1 MHSYVNHKNLKK
13 ALLTNY
19 LSKMKKGLLS
29 LLAVALTVVSCQ
41 NYDDQ
46 FDELSDQIT
55 ALSGTVQ
62 GLSSVA
68 DQITA
73 LTSTVNGLATAAS
86 VSGLQGDITTIKAA
100 VDALTADLADV
111 ATAADLATISST
123 LGDVK
128 ADVKELLAANAVINQ
143 NIVINNV
150 ATLEYVESLI
160 STDADDPNVIVN
172 GTITVAYDDTPFT
185 SATHLARITAVTDKF
200 ATSLKTVTISNTYSP
215 TGDVLSFA
223 NLAFV
228 DNDLSIDGATNL
240 ADGDASNDKL
250 RTVTGDL
257 AITNI
262 KGDIDLSLL
271 TSAGDIVI
279 PGGAGVTAL
288 KMGSVTAESLST
300 AGEAKG
306 HLNLVSATIVDGGK
320 SSVSSLVANVATDV
334 DFTAAATVTVN
345 APKAATIDITGAS
358 LTGDLSITASSAT
371 VVKLPAVTSVGG
383 TITTGNLAELHLPKL
398 SSTATMSTGAKV
410 MDLSALASQKAGSGP
425 ITNARILNFNAP
437 KLDTSGVVSIVAA
450 TDITIKDHSAG
461 SSIYALAAKNLTVS
475 ALAKGNSVTFNT
487 AATIFPALVN
497 LNVTGVAATAG
508 PFITTQTN
516 AVSVTSGVLTT
527 LSTAGTINAVNLH
540 GAAKLTSLTTAGF
553 IRNFSLIGAALIE
566 TADLGHDHIEGSDAA
581 TFRISDAAKLT
592 TIAPSALDEVGTV
605 MVTALPKLTSLN
617 LGSMVTLPILGSYTI
632 TISET
637 GLTGSFGIASEATT
651 TTQAYSEK
659 IYSDDLMTLK
669 PLMTLAA
676 ASAVVTY
683 VFAGD
688 IISSVSTRTFD
699 ANGVPSAVSATGTKP
714 LLGADSS
721 TANILAAFKNAA
733 SKVTTPV
740 NELDFT
746 YVAAE

>member
-1 MHSYVNHKNLKK
+1 
-13 ALLTNY
+13 
-19 LSKMKKGLLS
+19 MKKGLLS
-29 LLAVALTVVSCQ
+29 LLAVALTVFGCQ

-73 LTSTVNGLATAAS
+73 LSSTVNGLATAAS

-100 VDALTADLADV
+100 VDALTASLADV
-111 ATAADLATISST
+111 ATAADLGVISST
-123 LGDVK
+123 LAGVQ

-160 STDADDPNVIVN
+160 STGPDDPNVIVN
-172 GTITVAYDDTPFT
+172 GTIAITYDDTPFT
-185 SATHLARITAVTDKF
+185 SAEHLARITAVTDKF

-223 NLAFV
+223 NLTFV
-228 DNDLSIDGATNL
+228 DNDLSITGATNL

-257 AITNI
+257 TIASI

-271 TSAGDIVI
+271 T
-279 PGGAGVTAL
+279 
-288 KMGSVTAESLST
+288 T

-306 HLNLVSATIVDGGK
+306 ELNLVSATIVDGGK
-320 SSVSSLVANVATDV
+320 STVSTIVANVATDI

-345 APKAATIDITGAS
+345 APKAATIDITGKT
-358 LTGDLSITASSAT
+358 LTGNLSITASSVT
-371 VVKLPAVTSVGG
+371 VVKLPEVTSVGG

-461 SSIYALAAKNLTVS
+461 SSIYALAAKNFTITEL
-475 ALAKGNSVTFNT
+475 
-487 AATIFPALVN
+487 AATNDVIFNKAATVFPALVN
-497 LNVTGVAATAG
+497 LNVTGKLASSS
-508 PFITTQTN
+508 PYITNQTN
-516 AVSVTSGVLTT
+516 SVSVTSDVLTT
-527 LSTAGTINAVNLH
+527 LSVAGTVNDVRLH

-553 IRNFSLIGAALIE
+553 IRDLELLGASIIE
-566 TADLGHDHIEGSDAA
+566 TAALGHDHIEGSDAA
-581 TFRISDAAKLT
+581 SLRIADAAKLT
-592 TIAPSALDEVGTV
+592 TVAPTALDEVGTI
-605 MVTALPKLTSLN
+605 TLTSLPKLTSIN
-617 LGSMVTLPILGSYTI
+617 LASMVTLPILGAYTI
-632 TISET
+632 TISDT
-637 GLTGSFGIASEATT
+637 GLTASFGIASEATT

-659 IYSDDLMTLK
+659 IYSNDLMTLK
-669 PLMTLAA
+669 PLMTLAS

-683 VFAGD
+683 TFAGD
-688 IISSVSTRTFD
+688 VISSVSTRVFD
-699 ANGVPSAVSATGTKP
+699 ADGVPSAVSATGTMP
-714 LLGADSS
+714 LMGADSS
-721 TANILAAFKNAA
+721 TANILAKFKNAA

-740 NELDFT
+740 SDEDFA

>member
-1 MHSYVNHKNLKK
+1 
-13 ALLTNY
+13 
-19 LSKMKKGLLS
+19 MKKGLLS
-29 LLAVALTVVSCQ
+29 LLAVALTVVGCQ

-55 ALSGTVQ
+55 ALSATVQ
-62 GLSSVA
+62 GLSTVA

-73 LTSTVNGLATAAS
+73 LQNTVNGLELTLGA
-86 VSGLQGDITTIKAA
+86 DIATIKTA
-100 VDALTADLADV
+100 VDALNDSLADV
-111 ATAADLATISST
+111 ATAADLGVISST
-123 LGDVK
+123 LAGVQ

-160 STDADDPNVIVN
+160 STGPDDPNVIVN
-172 GTITVAYDDTPFT
+172 GTIAITYDDTPFT
-185 SATHLARITAVTDKF
+185 SATHLARINAVTDKF

-228 DNDLSIDGATNL
+228 DNDLSITGATNL
-240 ADGDASNDKL
+240 ADGDATNDKL

-257 AITNI
+257 TVASI

-271 TSAGDIVI
+271 TSAGDIVV

-320 SSVSSLVANVATDV
+320 STVSSIVANVATDI

-345 APKAATIDITGAS
+345 APKAATIDITGKT

-371 VVKLPAVTSVGG
+371 VVKLPSVTSVGG

-410 MDLSALASQKAGSGP
+410 MDLSSLATMGTGGGQ
-425 ITNARILNFNAP
+425 IINARILNFNAP

-450 TDITIKDHSAG
+450 TDITIKDYSAG
-461 SSIYALAAKNLTVS
+461 TNIYALAAKNMTVS
-475 ALAKGNSVTFNT
+475 ALAKDNSIAFVK
-487 AATIFPALVN
+487 AALVFPALVD

-516 AVSVTSGVLTT
+516 AVSVTSAVLTT
-527 LSTAGTINAVNLH
+527 LTTAGTINRVGLA
-540 GAAKLTSLTTAGF
+540 GAAKLTSLTTSGF
-553 IRNFSLIGAALIE
+553 IRDFYLNGAALI
-566 TADLGHDHIEGSDAA
+566 TSADLGHDHIEGSDAA
-581 TFRISDAAKLT
+581 TLRIDNAAKLT
-592 TIAPSALDEVGTV
+592 TVAPTALDEVGTV
-605 MVTALPKLTSLN
+605 ILTSLPKMTSLN
-617 LGSMVTLPILGSYTI
+617 LSSMVTLPILGAYTI

-651 TTQAYSEK
+651 TTQAYTEK
-659 IYSDDLMTLK
+659 IYSNDLMTLK
-669 PLMTLAA
+669 PLMTLAS

-683 VFAGD
+683 TFAGD
-688 IISSVSTRTFD
+688 VISSVSTRTFD
-699 ANGVPSAVSATGTKP
+699 ADGVPSAVSATGTMP
-714 LLGADSS
+714 LMGADSS

-740 NELDFT
+740 SDEDFA

>member
-1 MHSYVNHKNLKK
+1 
-13 ALLTNY
+13 
-19 LSKMKKGLLS
+19 MKKGLLS
-29 LLAVALTVVSCQ
+29 LLAVALTVVGCQ

-55 ALSGTVQ
+55 ALSATVQ
-62 GLSSVA
+62 GLSTVA

-73 LTSTVNGLATAAS
+73 LQNTVNGLELTLGA
-86 VSGLQGDITTIKAA
+86 DIATIKTA
-100 VDALTADLADV
+100 VDALNDSLADV
-111 ATAADLATISST
+111 ATAADLGVISST
-123 LGDVK
+123 LAGVQ

-160 STDADDPNVIVN
+160 STGPDDPNVIVN
-172 GTITVAYDDTPFT
+172 GTIAITYDDTPFT
-185 SATHLARITAVTDKF
+185 SATHLARINAVTDKF

-228 DNDLSIDGATNL
+228 DNDLSITGATNL
-240 ADGDASNDKL
+240 ADGDATNDKL

-257 AITNI
+257 TVASI

-271 TSAGDIVI
+271 TSAGDIVV

-300 AGEAKG
+300 AGAAKG

-320 SSVSSLVANVATDV
+320 STVSSIVANVATDI

-345 APKAATIDITGAS
+345 APKAATIDITGTT

-410 MDLSALASQKAGSGP
+410 MDLSSLATMGTGGGP

-450 TDITIKDHSAG
+450 TDITIKDYSAG
-461 SSIYALAAKNLTVS
+461 SNIYALAAKNLTIS
-475 ALAKGNSVTFNT
+475 ALAATNDVNFNV
-487 AATIFPALVN
+487 AATVFPALVK
-497 LNVTGVAATAG
+497 LDVTGKVASSS
-508 PFITTQTN
+508 PYITNQTN
-516 AVSVTSGVLTT
+516 SVSVTSAVLTDLT
-527 LSTAGTINAVNLH
+527 VGGTINDVRLH

-553 IRNFSLIGAALIE
+553 IRDFQLLGASIIT
-566 TADLGHDHIEGSDAA
+566 TADIGHDHIEGSDAA
-581 TFRISDAAKLT
+581 TLRISNAAKLT
-592 TIAPSALDEVGTV
+592 TVAPTALDEVGN
-605 MVTALPKLTSLN
+605 VTLTSLPKLTSIN
-617 LGSMVTLPILGSYTI
+617 LGSMVTLPILGGYTI

-637 GLTGSFGIASEATT
+637 GLTGSYGIASEATT
-651 TTQAYSEK
+651 TTQAYTEK
-659 IYSDDLMTLK
+659 IYSNDLMTLK
-669 PLMTLAA
+669 PLMTLAS

-683 VFAGD
+683 TFAGD

-699 ANGVPSAVSATGTKP
+699 ADGVPSAVSATGTMP
-714 LLGADSS
+714 LNGNDGS
-721 TANILAAFKNAA
+721 TNSFIISKFKNAA

-740 NELDFT
+740 TDAAFT